1 MFDALLARIRSL
13 VPRPTIRL
21 RLTLLYGAL
30 FVASGAALLA
40 ATFLLTSRATAD
52 PVVVTGPHGEIFVTF
67 TGAPGPLDPI
77 LGAAGDSGFTVH
89 PQDPLAAPPSP
100 EDLRT
105 QAEQMR
111 SLAVHQHA
119 AELNQLVIWSGV
131 ALTLMALLSLGIGWF
146 VAGRVLSPLRTMTA
160 NVRQI
165 SATNLHQH
173 LALAGPNDE
182 LKELGQTF
190 NDLLSRLD
198 ASFAAQR
205 QFIANASHELRTPLA
220 RQRTLIQVALADPA
234 LSAASLRDTAER
246 VLVAG
251 GEQERLIDAL
261 FTLARGEQ
269 GLESRENVDLMAITV
284 EVLRARRE
292 ERDRHGLR
300 LEPSLDAAHT
310 SGEPR
315 LIERLVTNL
324 VDNATR
330 YNTAG
335 GWVAVATH
343 ATATAATLRVTNSGP
358 IVPSSELDRLFQP
371 FQRMGTD
378 RTRRGEGW
386 GLGLSIVQAI
396 ATAHNANVVAQ
407 ARPDGGLDVVV
418 RFPIAAAASAT

>member
-1 MFDALLARIRSL
+1 M
-13 VPRPTIRL
+13 PRPTIRL

-52 PVVVTGPHGEIFVTF
+52 PIVVTGPHGEVFVTF
-67 TGAPGPLDPI
+67 SGAPGPIDPL

-89 PQDPLAAPPSP
+89 SQDPLAAAPSP

-111 SLAVHQHA
+111 SLAVQQHA

-131 ALTLMALLSLGIGWF
+131 ALTLMAVLSLGIGWF
-146 VAGRVLSPLRTMTA
+146 IAGRVLSPLRTMTA

-182 LKELGQTF
+182 LKELGNTF
-190 NDLLSRLD
+190 NDLLGRLD
-198 ASFAAQR
+198 AAFAAQR
-205 QFIANASHELRTPLA
+205 QFVANASHELRTPLA

-234 LSAASLRDTAER
+234 LSVASLRDTVER

-251 GEQERLIDAL
+251 GEQERLIEAL

-269 GLESRENVDLMAITV
+269 GLERHERVDLKAIAD
-284 EVLRARRE
+284 EVLYGRRE
-292 ERDRHGLR
+292 EIDRLGLR
-300 LEPSLDAAHT
+300 LEVRLEPART
-310 SGEPR
+310 SGDRR
-315 LIERLVTNL
+315 LIERLVSNL
-324 VDNATR
+324 MDNAAR
-330 YNTAG
+330 HNEAD
-335 GWVAVATH
+335 GWISVSTETH
-343 ATATAATLRVTNSGP
+343 ARTATLRVTNSGP
-358 IVPSSELDRLFQP
+358 IVPSSEIHRLSQP

-378 RTRRGEGW
+378 RTRRGDGW
-386 GLGLSIVQAI
+386 GLGLSIVHAI
-396 ATAHNANVVAQ
+396 ATAHNAIVVTQ
-407 ARPDGGLDVVV
+407 SRPEGGLDVVV
-418 RFPIAAAASAT
+418 RFPIAAAASAS